1 MLPTVLVVQF
11 IYRCMLS
18 TRVRQAVPAGGHFRA
33 SRWGL
38 LFRTDLLSGP
48 SFMHVPGHKLCK
60 LFVSST
66 CCNTCVLQVWEEGS
80 SSEAGAVRLY
90 APEIV
95 TLLVEGLGSQQ
106 WGRKQ
111 ASAQAVVRLT
121 ELGHDLLNG
130 STSAT
135 GTAEGADAGGASS
148 SSPAC
153 VLAEALLAEAGGRL
167 WDGKES
173 VLQALAALAKSA
185 PGVRA
190 VSSPGKER
198 TEWGNQGVGSYWG
211 TFSAPADGCCYM
223 RVFMC
228 CFKWKCSTSLRHG

>member
-121 ELGHDLLNG
+121 EVGAA
-130 STSAT
+130 AT
-135 GTAEGADAGGASS
+135 MGKGLSFVQMSS
-148 SSPAC
+148 ENLC
-153 VLAEALLAEAGGRL
+153 MEMKQWLVVLT
-167 WDGKES
+167 
-173 VLQALAALAKSA
+173 SA
-185 PGVRA
+185 PGLCSKLKLA
-190 VSSPGKER
+190 ASPGLHQPAKLDVKE
-198 TEWGNQGVGSYWG
+198 
-211 TFSAPADGCCYM
+211 
-223 RVFMC
+223 
-228 CFKWKCSTSLRHG
+228 